1 MPWKEC
7 SPVSER
13 LELVELAQRGV
24 GDFALLCRRFGVS
37 RKTGYKWLARFAREG
52 PSGLEDRS
60 RRPRTSPW
68 RCSDEQEAAVLAV
81 RTAHPA
87 WGGRKIRHY
96 LLHAGRGDVPAP
108 STITAILHRH
118 GRIDPERSREPLA
131 YQRFEYP
138 APNELWQMD
147 FKGDV
152 GLRDKTR
159 CHPLTVLDDHSRY
172 AVCVQ
177 ACLNQRRETV
187 RTALQGTFERY
198 GLPAAMLMDNGS
210 CWGYDADHRF
220 TRLGVWLI
228 RLGIRVMHGAP
239 YHPQTQGKNE
249 RFNRTLKAEVLAG
262 ASFYDLACCQVSF
275 DAWRALYNSQRP
287 HDSLGGDVP
296 ASRYQPS
303 ARAYRSV
310 LEPIEYPSVHIVRK
324 VHSDGSIKYRG
335 ETYRVGTAFHRQPVA
350 IAPTHH
356 EGVIDVYYCRQRIA
370 RIDLQARRLPPGGD
384 AVQDRKE
391 T

>member
-1 MPWKEC
+1 MPWKER
-7 SPVSER
+7 STMSER
-13 LELVELAQRGV
+13 LELVKLARG
-24 GDFALLCRRFGVS
+24 DSDNFARLCARFGVS
-37 RKTGYKWLARFAREG
+37 RKTGYKWLSRFEREG

-68 RCSDEQEAAVLAV
+68 QCSDEEEAAVLAV
-81 RTAHPA
+81 RTAHPV
-87 WGGRKIRHY
+87 WGGRKIHHY
-96 LLHAGRGDVPAP
+96 LLNAGRGDVPSP

-118 GRIDPERSREPLA
+118 DRIDSQRSRQPLA

-177 ACLNQRRETV
+177 ACPNQRRETV
-187 RTALQGTFERY
+187 REALQSTFERY

-210 CWGYDADHRF
+210 CWGYDAEHRF
-220 TRLGVWLI
+220 TRLGVWLV
-228 RLGIRVMHGAP
+228 RQGIRVVHGAP

-262 ASFYDLACCQVSF
+262 ASFYDLAGCQVSF
-275 DAWRALYNSQRP
+275 DEWRALYNFQRP
-287 HDSLGGDVP
+287 HDSLGGKVP

-310 LEPIEYPSVHIVRK
+310 LEPIEYPPGDTVRQVHRG
-324 VHSDGSIKYRG
+324 GSIKYHG
-335 ETYRVGTAFHRQPVA
+335 KAYRVGTAFHGQPVA
-350 IAPTHH
+350 IRCTQH
-356 EGVIDVYYCRQRIA
+356 EGLMHVYYCRQRVA
-370 RIDLQARRLPPGGD
+370 VIDLRARRLPPGGD